1 MRTSSKILLAFL
13 LLIIMITAI
22 SFAYVKSAVEI
33 EPATSINGRVT
44 RNIFPESFTSIDI
57 KRGNWFVEVIRSDS
71 FFVNVQAGDN
81 LVNNYLKISVVDST
95 LVIDIDSVMIRNE
108 FRYLKATVEMPSMKR
123 LKVDNNS
130 FYRLLDFDETNLDI
144 NIKSGRVSLDTC
156 QIENLF
162 INASGDGKLF
172 MSESSIGELSYAV
185 KDSAYIMAEGAEK
198 INCLGIDD
206 LGVFVNSLNRD
217 EIKISTSEK
226 RKKLTNQMT
235 SYVGD
240 LKWLMPL
247 DTVLQIMNRDSL
259 NFKIRDDDKP
269 FLFESLL
276 GVNIVTYYNIS
287 GVIPDVENK
296 QLIFSRGLLTNIIV
310 KYFSFCDL
318 KSTYAELEKT
328 FNSQYG
334 SIYKWEQPSEIWDST
349 SSGYWRAPEQIEN
362 NKYTSIQL
370 HYDNYRGLGIF
381 YSSPINSYWRR
392 SRSRYSWRTE
402 RLLSELRSFPN
413 IVESFI
419 LYFNTPARS
428 SY

>member
-1 MRTSSKILLAFL
+1 
-13 LLIIMITAI
+13 
-22 SFAYVKSAVEI
+22 
-33 EPATSINGRVT
+33 
-44 RNIFPESFTSIDI
+44 
-57 KRGNWFVEVIRSDS
+57 
-71 FFVNVQAGDN
+71 
-81 LVNNYLKISVVDST
+81 
-95 LVIDIDSVMIRNE
+95 
-108 FRYLKATVEMPSMKR
+108 
-123 LKVDNNS
+123 
-130 FYRLLDFDETNLDI
+130 
-144 NIKSGRVSLDTC
+144 
-156 QIENLF
+156 
-162 INASGDGKLF
+162 
-172 MSESSIGELSYAV
+172 
-185 KDSAYIMAEGAEK
+185 MAEGAEK

-259 NFKIRDDDKP
+259 NFRIRDDDKP
-269 FLFESLL
+269 FLFESLS

-296 QLIFSRGLLTNIIV
+296 QLIFSRGLLTDINIV
-310 KYFSFCDL
+310 YYPQGEL
-318 KSTYAELEKT
+318 KPIHDELEKS

-334 SIYKWEQPSEIWDST
+334 TTYKWEPPSYFGVNLDTINEE
-349 SSGYWRAPEQIEN
+349 YWRAPEKIEN

-413 IVESFI
+413 IVESFTR
-419 LYFNTPARS
+419 YFNTPARS